1 MSRDNQITAY
11 VNDAE
16 YAKIREWSNKTG
28 KSISEL
34 VRQGVLEYTDHD
46 RVSRI
51 EDRLDEFESV
61 VIDAIEDSGSHTHEQ
76 SGASK
81 NGSKSVERT
90 RNIARRLQQNQGRE
104 IHDKDVER
112 AIKDIAGTD
121 GRTIQKY
128 KQELRERGFFYEHP
142 NPDGPIW
149 FTEIEDW
156 AESVEAFASQTS
168 DFEHTV
174 REMVESYDVGSN
186 ELWPYFERER
196 ETAACLTD
204 GDSE

>member
-61 VIDAIEDSGSHTHEQ
+61 VLDALADSGSHTHKQ
-76 SGASK
+76 SASTK
-81 NGSKSVERT
+81 GSKTVERT
-90 RNIARRLQQNQGRE
+90 RRIAQRIQQNHGTQFPN
-104 IHDKDVER
+104 DDLER
-112 AIKDIAGTD
+112 AIKDIAGGD
-121 GRTIQKY
+121 SRTVAKY
-128 KQELRERGFFYEHP
+128 KDELKERGYFYEHP
-142 NPDGPIW
+142 HGPLW
-149 FTEIEDW
+149 YNEVEEW
-156 AESVEAFASQTS
+156 AEGVEAYASQTS
-168 DFEHTV
+168 DFEATV
-174 REMVESYDVGSN
+174 REIVEPYDVGVPDLKPHFGREWEN
-186 ELWPYFERER
+186 PYSH
-196 ETAACLTD
+196 LTEEE
-204 GDSE
+204 SA